1 MKIEVSPQ
9 DTPRAN
15 AYSMWMKS
23 PMPMVT
29 ITKTFDISR
38 AVRASKKT
46 GIKLN
51 ALLCHCIGMVA
62 TQVQEFYL
70 LPEQGKLYQ
79 YDKIAINVI
88 VNNDRGG
95 INSCD
100 IPVMENLYEFS
111 EAYNT
116 LTRQTSK
123 ANESAYLEGFM
134 VIGTSAVVGTEL
146 DCIVNQY
153 TDQFCNPMLMW
164 GKYRKHWFKTTLPIS
179 FQFHHVQM
187 DGGHAARFLEVLQ
200 QEICRL

>member
-1 MKIEVSPQ
+1 MKIEVCPQ

-38 AVRASKKT
+38 AIRASKKT

-51 ALLCHCIGMVA
+51 ALLCHCIGMAA

-116 LTRQTSK
+116 LTRKTSK
-123 ANESAYLEGFM
+123 ANESSYLEGFM
-134 VIGTSAVVGTEL
+134 IIGTSAVVGTEL

>member
-51 ALLCHCIGMVA
+51 ALLCYCIGMAA

-116 LTRQTSK
+116 LTRKTSK
-123 ANESAYLEGFM
+123 ANESSYLEGFM
-134 VIGTSAVVGTEL
+134 IIGTSAVVGTEL

>member
-51 ALLCHCIGMVA
+51 ALLCYCIGMAA

-116 LTRQTSK
+116 LTRKTSK
-123 ANESAYLEGFM
+123 ANESAYLEEFM
-134 VIGTSAVVGTEL
+134 IIGTSAVVGTEL

>member
-1 MKIEVSPQ
+1 MKIEVCPQ

-38 AVRASKKT
+38 AIRASKKT

-51 ALLCHCIGMVA
+51 ALLCHCIGMAA

-116 LTRQTSK
+116 LTRKTSK

-134 VIGTSAVVGTEL
+134 IIGTSAVVGTEL

>member
-38 AVRASKKT
+38 AIRASKKT

-51 ALLCHCIGMVA
+51 ALLCHCIGMAA

-134 VIGTSAVVGTEL
+134 IIGTSAVVGTEL